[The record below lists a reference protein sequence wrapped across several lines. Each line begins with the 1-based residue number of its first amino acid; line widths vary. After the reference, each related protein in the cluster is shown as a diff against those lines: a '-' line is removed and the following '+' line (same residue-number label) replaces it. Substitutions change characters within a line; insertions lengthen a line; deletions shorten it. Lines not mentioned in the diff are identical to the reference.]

1 MLSSDHPSG
10 PSCSSQSVVRV
21 VGADPATFHAADSPE
36 SAHQDPADLVQPCP
50 TFSIRDYVFDSRS
63 KGIKRSWPFHPQ
75 SLELCLKRGVKD
87 LLPPFEPPNLLRSRS
102 FYTCVDSEQSAACL
116 EADAFVDLVKA
127 REAGLTN
134 VNTTGINL
142 QSCQS
147 ADESLGPSQYTPTE
161 GGKTG
166 TDQDGNV
173 NELGDTSEAIQAYQ
187 EDNICTK
194 GSSRTEVARPYLKS
208 LGSSRE
214 TSEKKGKLLVK
225 SGSMTDIRQR
235 KDLSY
240 YSSSVLNPKASN
252 TCPVCKVFSSPS
264 NTTLNAHIDQC
275 LYAVSNAEPVVE
287 TVIVKP
293 KVKQRKMQLMVDIY
307 KTALPYTLD
316 DLDRRNG
323 TNWAIDLS
331 VPAVNKVVCTKN
343 RSPRVVPSEAKDS
356 ERDSDVYVDSNGI
369 KIRILSKPIGA
380 PLVLGN
386 DGLKQVEKHQTGKS
400 TLMKKTS
407 LESKSFRNKKFK
419 VHGKKCNRLN
429 HLKSQVELYPDED
442 IHADT
447 SEEELTMR
455 TQKPTESSSCGRSG
469 TIRQWVCSKRS
480 GITNNLSRK
489 SNNTSSD
496 SMKPGTKKL
505 ARSRM
510 IGGFDDPQITESY
523 TEVFSSRS
531 TEETATTLEVN
542 GNDDQEKGSSR
553 LFRSIPRWS
562 SENPSSSSAFP
573 KVPRSAATL
582 AKRKIKEIGRRE
594 ASRSD
599 KYDTVR
605 NSTSTKCSEPCLSVS
620 IRGLSNDSK
629 RTVST
634 SKVLRKHRS
643 VSRTRKRDFSP
654 SISGLVNDFGQEHEL
669 DHRHVNNTF
678 SVTNNGTSD
687 KVVKHTQEDTTDN
700 DISYGTDMLAL
711 GQGDHQHDVTQQT
724 TSTHMDSEGEE
735 HATQMQCTSVSRNTH
750 EDCCSAIS
758 SGSLSL
764 ENSKTVPKGSSSMQ
778 DQCSTKQSTHHTHV
792 SNIVTNNE
800 MEECQVDPASTKES
814 STCLTNNREMG
825 LATPRDNSSITSNRE
840 DSNQDHVFLA
850 FGRDS
855 SDSPISVA
863 STMSSPVALNG
874 SRNEESGPG
883 QSTVNVRTLEKSM
896 SGSSNQETKSMPPA
910 REGEQL
916 AKEKLYCCSCRES
929 ISREPHLDHDSSTAR
944 SDTFARKQVP
954 QLHMGLRTS
963 SSFSTYQRT
972 DTNSNPYLDSHGQ
985 LLTGK
990 VLTES
995 SMSSLSYATDCI
1007 RPLLQTQLPSPPS
1020 PMLRLMGKNLMV
1032 MNSQESGRPQAPK
1045 PDYMLGGNYMPPA
1058 SFVPPDYQHS
1068 HSAFIDRTP
1077 SARSHQIPLPSV
1089 QAGNFVGPPMHGGF
1103 MVQSNH
1109 HSLQKPYRNP
1119 APVMHH
1125 PTYMMKEV
1133 IMINDDPPECRS
1145 EPQVSMHPPTGTYPT
1160 SISVPN
1166 NFGPRPFYCHPP
1178 PMQILPRENFAGS
1191 MPVFPM
1197 FGAQRQQ
1204 VRYSQSLHLTP
1215 SRVQPPQGY
1224 INPHVYYPQD
1234 LR

>member
-1 MLSSDHPSG
+1 MLLGFNVSSYGHLLTESATIRPCPGSTSWFRHWAS
-10 PSCSSQSVVRV
+10 PMTSSAGSAKTPWRLR
-21 VGADPATFHAADSPE
+21 ATFW
-36 SAHQDPADLVQPCP
+36 
-50 TFSIRDYVFDSRS
+50 S

-102 FYTCVDSEQSAACL
+102 FYTCVDSEQSAACP

-134 VNTTGINL
+134 VNTAGINL

-629 RTVST
+629 RAVST

-654 SISGLVNDFGQEHEL
+654 SVSGLVNDFGQEHEL

-778 DQCSTKQSTHHTHV
+778 DQCSTKQSTHTHV

-814 STCLTNNREMG
+814 STCVTNNREMG

-929 ISREPHLDHDSSTAR
+929 ISRESHLDHESSTAR

-990 VLTES
+990 VFTES

-1007 RPLLQTQLPSPPS
+1007 RPALQTQLPSPPS

-1045 PDYMLGGNYMPPA
+1045 PDYMVGGNYMPPA

-1077 SARSHQIPLPSV
+1077 SASHQIPLPSV

-1103 MVQSNH
+1103 MVKSNH

-1145 EPQVSMHPPTGTYPT
+1145 EPQ
-1160 SISVPN
+1160 
-1166 NFGPRPFYCHPP
+1166 
-1178 PMQILPRENFAGS
+1178 
-1191 MPVFPM
+1191 
-1197 FGAQRQQ
+1197 
-1204 VRYSQSLHLTP
+1204 
-1215 SRVQPPQGY
+1215 
-1224 INPHVYYPQD
+1224 D

>member
-1 MLSSDHPSG
+1 MLPSDHPSG

-21 VGADPATFHAADSPE
+21 VGADPGTFHAADLPE
-36 SAHQDPADLVQPCP
+36 SAGQGPVDLVPPCP

-87 LLPPFEPPNLLRSRS
+87 LLPPFEPPDLLRSRS
-102 FYTCVDSEQSAACL
+102 FYTCVDSEQPAVCP

-147 ADESLGPSQYTPTE
+147 ADESLQ
-161 GGKTG
+161 GKTA
-166 TDQDGNV
+166 TDQGGNV
-173 NELGDTSEAIQAYQ
+173 NEPGHTSEAIQAYQ
-187 EDNICTK
+187 EDNICSK
-194 GSSRTEVARPYLKS
+194 RSSRTEVARPYCQVKS

-235 KDLSY
+235 KDLSNN
-240 YSSSVLNPKASN
+240 SSSVSNPKASN

-287 TVIVKP
+287 TIIVKP

-323 TNWAIDLS
+323 TNWAIELP
-331 VPAVNKVVCTKN
+331 VPTVNKEVCTKN

-369 KIRILSKPIGA
+369 KIRILSKPNGA

-386 DGLKQVEKHQTGKS
+386 ALGLKRVQKHQTGKS
-400 TLMKKTS
+400 ILMKKTS
-407 LESKSFRNKKFK
+407 LESKSFRNKKLK

-429 HLKSQVELYPDED
+429 HLKSQVELYPDGD
-442 IHADT
+442 IHDET
-447 SEEELTMR
+447 SEEELTMHK
-455 TQKPTESSSCGRSG
+455 QKPTESSNCGRSE

-480 GITNNLSRK
+480 AITNNLSRK

-496 SMKPGTKKL
+496 HMNAGTVKL

-523 TEVFSSRS
+523 TEAFSSQS

-542 GNDDQEKGSSR
+542 ENDDQEKGSSR

-562 SENPSSSSAFP
+562 SENPSSSSACP

-582 AKRKIKEIGRRE
+582 AKRKIKEIRRRE
-594 ASRSD
+594 ASKSD
-599 KYDTVR
+599 KYDTVG
-605 NSTSTKCSEPCLSVS
+605 NSTSTKSSEARLSVS
-620 IRGLSNDSK
+620 IRGLSSDSK
-629 RTVST
+629 RTVCT

-643 VSRTRKRDFSP
+643 LSRTRKRDFSP
-654 SISGLVNDFGQEHEL
+654 SINGLVNDFAQEHEL
-669 DHRHVNNTF
+669 DHRHVNNTS
-678 SVTNNGTSD
+678 SVTNNGTSE

-700 DISYGTDMLAL
+700 DISYGTDMPVL
-711 GQGDHQHDVTQQT
+711 GQGEHQHDVTQQT
-724 TSTHMDSEGEE
+724 TSTHMDYEGEE
-735 HATQMQCTSVSRNTH
+735 HAAQMQYTSVSRNTH

-764 ENSKTVPKGSSSMQ
+764 ENSKTVAKGSSSMQ

-800 MEECQVDPASTKES
+800 MEESQVDLASTKQS
-814 STCLTNNREMG
+814 
-825 LATPRDNSSITSNRE
+825 TPRDNSSITSNRE
-840 DSNQDHVFLA
+840 DSNQNHVFLA

-863 STMSSPVALNG
+863 STMSSPVALND
-874 SRNEESGPG
+874 SRIEESEPGP
-883 QSTVNVRTLEKSM
+883 STVNVRTVEKSM

-929 ISREPHLDHDSSTAR
+929 ISREPHLDHESSTAR

-972 DTNSNPYLDSHGQ
+972 DTNSNPYLNSHGEP
-985 LLTGK
+985 LTGK

-995 SMSSLSYATDCI
+995 SMSSPSYATDCI
-1007 RPLLQTQLPSPPS
+1007 RPSLQTQLPSPPS

-1045 PDYMLGGNYMPPA
+1045 PDYMLRGNYMPPA
-1058 SFVPPDYQHS
+1058 SFVPPGYQHS
-1068 HSAFIDRTP
+1068 HSAFIDRTQ
-1077 SARSHQIPLPSV
+1077 SVRSHQIPLPSV

-1145 EPQVSMHPPTGTYPT
+1145 EPQVSMHPPTGTYQA
-1160 SISVPN
+1160 SISAPS
-1166 NFGPRPFYCHPP
+1166 NFGLRPFYCHPP

-1191 MPVFPM
+1191 MPAFPM
-1197 FGAQRQQ
+1197 VGAQRQQ

-1224 INPHVYYPQD
+1224 INPHVYYSQD